1 MTKLAEIQEAIA
13 QLDSHEQQRL
23 RLWLDDATLDLEEDS
38 PELEA
43 ELLKAVQGP
52 HAPLVKA
59 ELEALA
65 EKALSEHRARRS
77 A

>member
-13 QLDSHEQQRL
+13 QLDGPDQQRL
-23 RLWLDDATLDLEEDS
+23 RLWLDEATLDLEEDS

-52 HAPLVKA
+52 HAPLFKD
-59 ELEALA
+59 ELNAIA
-65 EKALSEHRARRS
+65 EKALREHRTRRS

>member
-1 MTKLAEIQEAIA
+1 MTTLAEIQEAITR
-13 QLDSHEQQRL
+13 LDSQEQERL
-23 RLWLDDATLDLEEDS
+23 RLWLDEAALDLEEDS

-65 EKALSEHRARRS
+65 KKALLEHRTRRS